1 MALFTA
7 DEVLPEDFEHGTFV
21 GRVWRPDVAG
31 PSVVRLDPDG
41 VIDVTS
47 SWATVRDLI
56 EEPDPAG
63 AIRAASGERVADLA
77 ECLAATASGRD
88 DKPRLLAPVDLQ
100 AIKASGVTFVRS
112 MLERV
117 IEEHARGDP
126 SRAETARAEMTDIL
140 GSSIAEV
147 RPGSP
152 EAAELKQHLSARDLW
167 SPYLEV
173 GLGPDAELFTKAQP
187 MAAVGTGA
195 DIGVHPDSAWNNPEP
210 EVVLVIAASG
220 RIQGATLGNDV
231 NLRDFEGRSA
241 LLLGRAKDNNAS
253 CAIGP
258 FIRLFDGSFGLDDA
272 GAAEVRLEVDGMDG
286 FRLDDTISMTLI
298 SRTPADL
305 AGQLVNRHH
314 PFPDGAALFLGTM
327 FAPTQ
332 DRGTP
337 GSGFTH
343 HAHDVVR
350 IRSPLFGGLINRVL
364 PTDEC
369 PPWTFGARALMANL
383 TARGLLQA

>member
-1 MALFTA
+1 MALFA
-7 DEVLPEDFEHGTFV
+7 AGDVLPEDFGEGTFA

-31 PSVVRLDPDG
+31 PSVVRLDPGG
-41 VIDVTS
+41 VVDVTG
-47 SWATVRDLI
+47 SWATMRDLV
-56 EEPDPAG
+56 EEPAPA
-63 AIRAASGERVADLA
+63 AALRAASGERIADL
-77 ECLAATASGRD
+77 EDCLAATASGSD
-88 DKPRLLAPVDLQ
+88 DRPRLLAPVDLQ

-126 SRAETARAEMTDIL
+126 ARAETARAEMTGIL

-152 EAAELKQHLSARDLW
+152 EAAELKQHLGARNLW

-210 EVVLVIAASG
+210 EVVLVIASDG
-220 RIQGATLGNDV
+220 RVQGATLGNDV

-258 FIRLFDGSFGLDDA
+258 FIRLFDENFGLDDA
-272 GAAEVRLEVDGMDG
+272 GAVEVRLEVDGTDG

-314 PFPDGAALFLGTM
+314 PFPDGAVLFLGTM

-350 IRSPLFGGLINRVL
+350 IRSPQFGGLINRVL
-364 PTDEC
+364 PTDQC
-369 PPWTFGARALMANL
+369 PPWEFGSRALMANL
-383 TARGLLQA
+383 AARGLLQA

>member
-7 DEVLPEDFEHGTFV
+7 AEVLPEDFGRGTFA
-21 GRVWRPDVAG
+21 GRVWRPEVAG

-41 VIDVTS
+41 VVDVTGT
-47 SWATVRDLI
+47 WATMRDLL
-56 EEPDPAG
+56 EEPDPAAALRG
-63 AIRAASGERVADLA
+63 AAGERVAGLED
-77 ECLAATASGRD
+77 CLAATAAGQADR
-88 DKPRLLAPVDLQ
+88 PRLLAPVDLQ

-117 IEEHARGDP
+117 IEEHAQGDP
-126 SRAETARAEMTDIL
+126 SRAEAARAEMTGIL
-140 GSSIAEV
+140 GASIADV

-152 EAAELKQHLSARDLW
+152 EAAELKRHLSARGLW

-220 RIQGATLGNDV
+220 RVRGATLGNDV

-258 FIRLFDGSFGLDDA
+258 FIRLFDEGFGLDDA
-272 GAAEVRLEVDGMDG
+272 GAEEIRLEVDGPDG
-286 FRLDDTISMTLI
+286 FRLDDTVSMGLI
-298 SRTPADL
+298 SRSPADL

-343 HAHDVVR
+343 HPHDVVR
-350 IRSPLFGGLINRVL
+350 IRSPRFGGLINRVL
-364 PTDEC
+364 PTDAC

-383 TARGLLQA
+383 AARGLLQA

>member
-88 DKPRLLAPVDLQ
+88 DRPRLLAPVDLQ

-173 GLGPDAELFTKAQP
+173 GRPDAALFTSSAD
-187 MAAVGTGA
+187 GGGRTGRTLA
-195 DIGVHPDSAWNNPEP
+195 HPDSA
-210 EVVLVIAASG
+210 
-220 RIQGATLGNDV
+220 
-231 NLRDFEGRSA
+231 
-241 LLLGRAKDNNAS
+241 
-253 CAIGP
+253 
-258 FIRLFDGSFGLDDA
+258 
-272 GAAEVRLEVDGMDG
+272 
-286 FRLDDTISMTLI
+286 
-298 SRTPADL
+298 
-305 AGQLVNRHH
+305 
-314 PFPDGAALFLGTM
+314 
-327 FAPTQ
+327 
-332 DRGTP
+332 
-337 GSGFTH
+337 
-343 HAHDVVR
+343 
-350 IRSPLFGGLINRVL
+350 
-364 PTDEC
+364 
-369 PPWTFGARALMANL
+369 
-383 TARGLLQA
+383 